1 MNICRE
7 NGLISRGDGR
17 ADELFFS
24 VVYCFVGLP
33 LVVSIDVMIHTYYI
47 GTPLDSVNDQFVQ
60 KYLLYYSKQRYI
72 QECFLESAPMLCFQV
87 YLFFYPNAAEV
98 INLSPIIVVFA
109 LLGSIGSVMWNVMMI
124 LEGAGELTALSAT
137 VDPDPYNY

>member
-1 MNICRE
+1 
-7 NGLISRGDGR
+7 
-17 ADELFFS
+17 
-24 VVYCFVGLP
+24 
-33 LVVSIDVMIHTYYI
+33 
-47 GTPLDSVNDQFVQ
+47 
-60 KYLLYYSKQRYI
+60 
-72 QECFLESAPMLCFQV
+72 MLCFQV

-137 VDPDPYNY
+137 IDPDPYNY